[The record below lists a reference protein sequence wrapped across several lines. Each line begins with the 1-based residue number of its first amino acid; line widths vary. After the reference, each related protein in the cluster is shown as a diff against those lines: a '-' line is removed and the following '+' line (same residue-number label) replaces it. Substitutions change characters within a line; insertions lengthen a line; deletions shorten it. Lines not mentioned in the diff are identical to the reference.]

1 MLGFDISEWMGRE
14 KLMEERL
21 GMKELW
27 VQKEEWVMVFLS
39 VQSLNY
45 RTGLQIVKKS

>member
-1 MLGFDISEWMGRE
+1 MDGERE
-14 KLMEERL
+14 VDGGKVGDE
-21 GMKELW
+21 G
-27 VQKEEWVMVFLS
+27 VVGAEEWVMVFLS